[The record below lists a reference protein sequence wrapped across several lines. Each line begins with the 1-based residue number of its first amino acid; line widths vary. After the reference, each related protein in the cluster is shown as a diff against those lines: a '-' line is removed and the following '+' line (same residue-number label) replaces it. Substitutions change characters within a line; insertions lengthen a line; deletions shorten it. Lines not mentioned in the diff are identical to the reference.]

1 MRAAVSDTKLKLVKS
16 GIGEAIPVTPIPGG
30 VKADFLNSVFA
41 EDFIELVEQVVN
53 LITAPAMP
61 CYSENREVLADLC
74 GCYAGGGHIS
84 PLRTII
90 ACAILTAEKLLEN
103 TSGTNMAN

>member
-16 GIGEAIPVTPIPGG
+16 GIGEAIPVPPYPGG
-30 VKADFLNSVFA
+30 V
-41 EDFIELVEQVVN
+41 
-53 LITAPAMP
+53 
-61 CYSENREVLADLC
+61 
-74 GCYAGGGHIS
+74 GHIS